1 MKIKSIYDRLLPDV
15 KASLQQNAIKF
26 RTAKRLKYTLMS
38 HIIWSDLTVENVRN
52 LYTYTDISAN
62 LIRDFDSMAYGD
74 NIITD

>member
-15 KASLQQNAIKF
+15 KASLQQNA
-26 RTAKRLKYTLMS
+26 RRYTTAKRLKYTLMS

-62 LIRDFDSMAYGD
+62 LVRDFDSMAYGD

>member
-15 KASLQQNAIKF
+15 KASLQQNA
-26 RTAKRLKYTLMS
+26 RRYTTAKRLKYTLMS
-38 HIIWSDLTVENVRN
+38 HIIWSDLTVENVRH

-62 LIRDFDSMAYGD
+62 LRRDFNSVTYGD

>member
-1 MKIKSIYDRLLPDV
+1 MRIKSIYDRLLPDV
-15 KASLQQNAIKF
+15 KASLQQNARKF

-62 LIRDFDSMAYGD
+62 LVRDFDSMAYGD

>member
-15 KASLQQNAIKF
+15 KASLQQNA
-26 RTAKRLKYTLMS
+26 RRYSTAKRLKYTLMS
-38 HIIWSDLTVENVRN
+38 HIVWSDLTVENVRN

-62 LIRDFDSMAYGD
+62 LVRDFDSMAYGD

>member
-15 KASLQQNAIKF
+15 KASLQQYARRF
-26 RTAKRLKYTLMS
+26 RTAKRVKYTLMS

>member
-15 KASLQQNAIKF
+15 KASLQQNARKF

-38 HIIWSDLTVENVRN
+38 HIIWSDLTVENIRH
-52 LYTYTDISAN
+52 LYTYSDVSAN
-62 LIRDFDSMAYGD
+62 LVKDFNSVAYGN

>member
-15 KASLQQNAIKF
+15 KASLQQNARRF
-26 RTAKRLKYTLMS
+26 STAKRLKYTLMS

-62 LIRDFDSMAYGD
+62 LVRDFDSMAYGD

>member
-1 MKIKSIYDRLLPDV
+1 
-15 KASLQQNAIKF
+15 
-26 RTAKRLKYTLMS
+26 MS

-62 LIRDFDSMAYGD
+62 LVRDFDSMAYGD

>member
-15 KASLQQNAIKF
+15 KASLQQNARRF
-26 RTAKRLKYTLMS
+26 STAKRLKYTLMS
-38 HIIWSDLTVENVRN
+38 HVIWSDLTVENVRN

-62 LIRDFDSMAYGD
+62 LVRDFDSMAYGD

>member
-15 KASLQQNAIKF
+15 KASLQENA
-26 RTAKRLKYTLMS
+26 RRYTTAKRLKYTLMS

-62 LIRDFDSMAYGD
+62 LVRDFDSMAYGD